1 MQRNKTFSIITI
13 ICFCSVIFIPIG
25 LVLMWYSTQWSKKR
39 KFILSGI
46 MTIVYV
52 AIVCFL
58 MLFEPNQSG
67 SGSGLPFGNGN
78 QNVESQYESEHHKS
92 SKKAKQS
99 GANPSGNEQKDNFPK
114 EKEKLPKKVQKG
126 ESKALGKSFYTIMFF
141 LFMLFIIIWQN
152 LKAKK
157 KTGNYENPYVDTKK
171 YKLPL
176 DANFKIPTVHFTK
189 IELEEN
195 EKIIFATETTQKN
208 QEGDFVVTDKRI
220 IAKHGVFGRHT
231 FENKLNKIETIQV
244 EQGFISR
251 MLGIG
256 SVIIVGTGG
265 TREEIANIKDPFTFR
280 NKFLEV
286 SE

>member
-46 MTIVYV
+46 MTIVYI

-67 SGSGLPFGNGN
+67 SGSGLPFGKGN
-78 QNVESQYESEHHKS
+78 QNVESQYESEPDKS

-99 GANPSGNEQKDNFPK
+99 GTNPSGNEQKDNFPK

-220 IAKHGVFGRHT
+220 IVLGKS
-231 FENKLNKIETIQV
+231 ENYEILCTKRQ
-244 EQGFISR
+244 EQKV
-251 MLGIG
+251 
-256 SVIIVGTGG
+256 SV
-265 TREEIANIKDPFTFR
+265 K
-280 NKFLEV
+280 K
-286 SE
+286 

>member
-46 MTIVYV
+46 MTIVYI

-67 SGSGLPFGNGN
+67 SGSGLPFGKGN
-78 QNVESQYESEHHKS
+78 QNVESQYESEPDKS

-99 GANPSGNEQKDNFPK
+99 GTNPSGNEQKDNFPK
-114 EKEKLPKKVQKG
+114 EKEKLPKKMQRG

-141 LFMLFIIIWQN
+141 LFMLLIIIWQN

-220 IAKHGVFGRHT
+220 IVLGKS
-231 FENKLNKIETIQV
+231 ENYEIPLQELTTVSSVTNSVMQITSGTQKYYIFVPENQIKFAVATVHWILEKKL
-244 EQGFISR
+244 
-251 MLGIG
+251 
-256 SVIIVGTGG
+256 
-265 TREEIANIKDPFTFR
+265 
-280 NKFLEV
+280 
-286 SE
+286 

>member
-52 AIVCFL
+52 AIICFL

-67 SGSGLPFGNGN
+67 SGSGLPFGKGN
-78 QNVESQYESEHHKS
+78 QNVESQYESEPDKS

-99 GANPSGNEQKDNFPK
+99 GTNPSGNEKEDNFPK
-114 EKEKLPKKVQKG
+114 EKEKLPKKVQKD

-220 IAKHGVFGRHT
+220 IVLGKS
-231 FENKLNKIETIQV
+231 ENYEIPLQELATVSSVTNSVMQITSDTQKYYIFVPENQMKFAVATVHWILEKKL
-244 EQGFISR
+244 
-251 MLGIG
+251 
-256 SVIIVGTGG
+256 
-265 TREEIANIKDPFTFR
+265 
-280 NKFLEV
+280 
-286 SE
+286 

>member
-67 SGSGLPFGNGN
+67 SGSGLPFGKGN
-78 QNVESQYESEHHKS
+78 QNVESQYESEPDKS

-99 GANPSGNEQKDNFPK
+99 GTNPSGNEQKDNFPK

-220 IAKHGVFGRHT
+220 IVLGKS
-231 FENKLNKIETIQV
+231 ENYEIPLQELTTVSSVTNSVMQITSGTQKYYIFVPENQMKFAVATVHWILEKKL
-244 EQGFISR
+244 
-251 MLGIG
+251 
-256 SVIIVGTGG
+256 
-265 TREEIANIKDPFTFR
+265 
-280 NKFLEV
+280 
-286 SE
+286 

>member
-46 MTIVYV
+46 MTIIYV
-52 AIVCFL
+52 ATVCFL

-78 QNVESQYESEHHKS
+78 QNVESQYESEPDKS

-99 GANPSGNEQKDNFPK
+99 GTNPSGNEKEDNFPK
-114 EKEKLPKKVQKG
+114 EKEKLPKKVQRG

-220 IAKHGVFGRHT
+220 IVLGKS
-231 FENKLNKIETIQV
+231 ENYEIPLQELATVSSVTNSVMQITSGTQKYYIFVPENQMKFAVATVHWILEKKL
-244 EQGFISR
+244 
-251 MLGIG
+251 
-256 SVIIVGTGG
+256 
-265 TREEIANIKDPFTFR
+265 
-280 NKFLEV
+280 
-286 SE
+286 

>member
-46 MTIVYV
+46 MTIVYI

-67 SGSGLPFGNGN
+67 SGSGLPFGKGN
-78 QNVESQYESEHHKS
+78 QNVESQYESEPDKS

-99 GANPSGNEQKDNFPK
+99 GINPSGNEQKDNFPK

-220 IAKHGVFGRHT
+220 IVLGKS
-231 FENKLNKIETIQV
+231 ENYEIPLQELATVSSVTNSVMQITSGTQKYYIFVPENQMKFAVATVHWILEKKL
-244 EQGFISR
+244 
-251 MLGIG
+251 
-256 SVIIVGTGG
+256 
-265 TREEIANIKDPFTFR
+265 
-280 NKFLEV
+280 
-286 SE
+286 

>member
-67 SGSGLPFGNGN
+67 SGSGLPFGKGN
-78 QNVESQYESEHHKS
+78 QNVESQYESEPDKS

-99 GANPSGNEQKDNFPK
+99 GTNPSGNEQKDNFPK

-157 KTGNYENPYVDTKK
+157 KTDSYENPYVDTKK

-176 DANFKIPTVHFTK
+176 DNNFKIPTVHFTK

-220 IAKHGVFGRHT
+220 IVLGKS
-231 FENKLNKIETIQV
+231 ENYEIPLQELATV
-244 EQGFISR
+244 S
-251 MLGIG
+251 
-256 SVIIVGTGG
+256 SVTNSVMQITSGTQKYYIFVPENQMKYAIAIVHWAYAQIIP
-265 TREEIANIKDPFTFR
+265 K
-280 NKFLEV
+280 
-286 SE
+286 

>member
-46 MTIVYV
+46 MTIVYI

-99 GANPSGNEQKDNFPK
+99 GANPSAKENEDIFQKENS
-114 EKEKLPKKVQKG
+114 KLPKKVQKG

-195 EKIIFATETTQKN
+195 ERIIFATETTQKN

-220 IAKHGVFGRHT
+220 IVLGKS
-231 FENKLNKIETIQV
+231 ENYEIPLQELATVSSVTNSVMQITSGTQKYYIFVPENQMKFAVATVHWILEKKL
-244 EQGFISR
+244 
-251 MLGIG
+251 
-256 SVIIVGTGG
+256 
-265 TREEIANIKDPFTFR
+265 
-280 NKFLEV
+280 
-286 SE
+286 

>member
-78 QNVESQYESEHHKS
+78 QNVESQYTGEQSKS
-92 SKKAKQS
+92 SRKATQS
-99 GANPSGNEQKDNFPK
+99 GANPSAKESEDIFQKENS
-114 EKEKLPKKVQKG
+114 KLPKKVQKG

-157 KTGNYENPYVDTKK
+157 KTDSYENPYVDTKK

-176 DANFKIPTVHFTK
+176 DNNFKIPTVHFTK

-195 EKIIFATETTQKN
+195 EKFIFATETTQKN

-220 IAKHGVFGRHT
+220 IVLGKS
-231 FENKLNKIETIQV
+231 ENYEILLQELSAVSSITNSVMQ
-244 EQGFISR
+244 ISSDER
-251 MLGIG
+251 KYYIYVPENQMKYAIAI
-256 SVIIVGTGG
+256 VRWAYAQIIP
-265 TREEIANIKDPFTFR
+265 K
-280 NKFLEV
+280 
-286 SE
+286 

>member
-46 MTIVYV
+46 MTIVYI

-99 GANPSGNEQKDNFPK
+99 GANPSAKENEDIFQKENS
-114 EKEKLPKKVQKG
+114 KLPKKVQKG

-157 KTGNYENPYVDTKK
+157 KTDSYENPYVDTKK

-176 DANFKIPTVHFTK
+176 DNNFKIPTAHFTK

-220 IAKHGVFGRHT
+220 IVLGKS
-231 FENKLNKIETIQV
+231 ENYEIPLQELASVSSVTNSVMQITSGTQKYYIFVPENQMKFAVATVHWILEKKL
-244 EQGFISR
+244 
-251 MLGIG
+251 
-256 SVIIVGTGG
+256 
-265 TREEIANIKDPFTFR
+265 
-280 NKFLEV
+280 
-286 SE
+286 

>member
-46 MTIVYV
+46 MTIVYI

-67 SGSGLPFGNGN
+67 SGSGLPFGKGN
-78 QNVESQYESEHHKS
+78 QNVESQYESEPDKS

-99 GANPSGNEQKDNFPK
+99 GTNPSGNEQKDNFPK
-114 EKEKLPKKVQKG
+114 EKEKLPKKMQRG

-220 IAKHGVFGRHT
+220 IVLGKS
-231 FENKLNKIETIQV
+231 ENYEIPLQELATVSSVTNSVMQITSGTQKYYIFVPENQMKFAVATVHWILEKKL
-244 EQGFISR
+244 
-251 MLGIG
+251 
-256 SVIIVGTGG
+256 
-265 TREEIANIKDPFTFR
+265 
-280 NKFLEV
+280 
-286 SE
+286 

>member
-67 SGSGLPFGNGN
+67 SGSGLPFGKGN

-99 GANPSGNEQKDNFPK
+99 GANPSAKENEDIFQKENS
-114 EKEKLPKKVQKG
+114 KLPKKVQKG

-220 IAKHGVFGRHT
+220 IVLGKS
-231 FENKLNKIETIQV
+231 ENYEIPLQELTTVSSVTNSVMQITSGTQKYYIFVPENQIKFAVATVHWILEKKL
-244 EQGFISR
+244 
-251 MLGIG
+251 
-256 SVIIVGTGG
+256 
-265 TREEIANIKDPFTFR
+265 
-280 NKFLEV
+280 
-286 SE
+286 

>member
-13 ICFCSVIFIPIG
+13 ICFCSIIFIPIG

-46 MTIVYV
+46 MTIVYI

-99 GANPSGNEQKDNFPK
+99 GANPSGNEKEDNFPK

-220 IAKHGVFGRHT
+220 IVLGKS
-231 FENKLNKIETIQV
+231 ENYEIPLQELATVSSVTNSVMQITSGTQKYYIFVPENQMKFAVATVHWILEKKL
-244 EQGFISR
+244 
-251 MLGIG
+251 
-256 SVIIVGTGG
+256 
-265 TREEIANIKDPFTFR
+265 
-280 NKFLEV
+280 
-286 SE
+286 

>member
-99 GANPSGNEQKDNFPK
+99 GANPSAKENEDIFQKENS
-114 EKEKLPKKVQKG
+114 KLPKKVQKG

-157 KTGNYENPYVDTKK
+157 KTDSYENPYVDTKK

-189 IELEEN
+189 IELDEN

-220 IAKHGVFGRHT
+220 IVLGKS
-231 FENKLNKIETIQV
+231 ENYEIPLQELATVSSVTNSVMQITSGTQKYYIFVPENQIKFAVATVHWILEKKL
-244 EQGFISR
+244 
-251 MLGIG
+251 
-256 SVIIVGTGG
+256 
-265 TREEIANIKDPFTFR
+265 
-280 NKFLEV
+280 
-286 SE
+286 

>member
-67 SGSGLPFGNGN
+67 SGSGLPFGKGN
-78 QNVESQYESEHHKS
+78 QNVESQYESEPDKS

-99 GANPSGNEQKDNFPK
+99 GINPSGNEQKDNFPK

-220 IAKHGVFGRHT
+220 IVLGKS
-231 FENKLNKIETIQV
+231 ENYEIPLQELATVSSVTNSVMQITSGTQKYYIFVPENQIKFAVATVHWILEKKL
-244 EQGFISR
+244 
-251 MLGIG
+251 
-256 SVIIVGTGG
+256 
-265 TREEIANIKDPFTFR
+265 
-280 NKFLEV
+280 
-286 SE
+286 

>member
-46 MTIVYV
+46 MTIVYI

-99 GANPSGNEQKDNFPK
+99 GINPSENEQKDNFPK

-220 IAKHGVFGRHT
+220 IVLGKS
-231 FENKLNKIETIQV
+231 ENYEIPLQELATVSSVTNSVMQITSGTQKYYIFVPENQMKFAVATVHWILEKKL
-244 EQGFISR
+244 
-251 MLGIG
+251 
-256 SVIIVGTGG
+256 
-265 TREEIANIKDPFTFR
+265 
-280 NKFLEV
+280 
-286 SE
+286 

>member
-46 MTIVYV
+46 MTIVYI

-67 SGSGLPFGNGN
+67 SGSGLPFGKGN

-99 GANPSGNEQKDNFPK
+99 GANPSSKENEDIFQKENS
-114 EKEKLPKKVQKG
+114 KLPKKVQKG

-220 IAKHGVFGRHT
+220 IVLGKS
-231 FENKLNKIETIQV
+231 ENYEIPLQELATVSSVTNSVMQITSGTQKYYIFVPENQIKFAVATVHWILEKKL
-244 EQGFISR
+244 
-251 MLGIG
+251 
-256 SVIIVGTGG
+256 
-265 TREEIANIKDPFTFR
+265 
-280 NKFLEV
+280 
-286 SE
+286 

>member
-1 MQRNKTFSIITI
+1 MQSNKTLSIITI

-46 MTIVYV
+46 MTVVYV

-78 QNVESQYESEHHKS
+78 QNVESQYESENHKS

-99 GANPSGNEQKDNFPK
+99 GTNPSANKK
-114 EKEKLPKKVQKG
+114 EDDFSKEDAKLPKKVQKG
-126 ESKALGKSFYTIMFF
+126 ESKSLGKSFYTIMFF

-152 LKAKK
+152 LKSKK
-157 KTGNYENPYVDTKK
+157 KTGTYENPYVDTKK

-176 DANFKIPTVHFTK
+176 DNNFKIPTVHFTK
-189 IELEEN
+189 MEFEDN
-195 EKIIFATETTQKN
+195 EKIVFATETTQKN

-220 IAKHGVFGRHT
+220 VVLGKS
-231 FENKLNKIETIQV
+231 ENYEIPLQEITAVSSVTN
-244 EQGFISR
+244 
-251 MLGIG
+251 
-256 SVIIVGTGG
+256 SVIQITSGTQKYYIFVPENQMKLAAA
-265 TREEIANIKDPFTFR
+265 TVRWAYAKINPK
-280 NKFLEV
+280 
-286 SE
+286 

>member
-1 MQRNKTFSIITI
+1 MQSNKTLSIITI

-46 MTIVYV
+46 MTVVYV

-78 QNVESQYESEHHKS
+78 QNVESQYESENHKS

-99 GANPSGNEQKDNFPK
+99 GTNPSANKK
-114 EKEKLPKKVQKG
+114 EDDFSKEDAKLPKKVQKG
-126 ESKALGKSFYTIMFF
+126 ESKSLGKSFYTIMFF

-152 LKAKK
+152 LKSKK
-157 KTGNYENPYVDTKK
+157 KTGTYENPYVDTKK

-176 DANFKIPTVHFTK
+176 DNNFKIPTVHFTK
-189 IELEEN
+189 MEFEDN
-195 EKIIFATETTQKN
+195 EKIVFATETTQKN

-220 IAKHGVFGRHT
+220 VVLGKSENYEIPLQEITAVSSVTNSVMQITSGTQKYYIFVPENQMKLAAATVRWAYAKI
-231 FENKLNKIETIQV
+231 NPK
-244 EQGFISR
+244 
-251 MLGIG
+251 
-256 SVIIVGTGG
+256 
-265 TREEIANIKDPFTFR
+265 
-280 NKFLEV
+280 
-286 SE
+286 

>member
-67 SGSGLPFGNGN
+67 SGSGLPFGKGN
-78 QNVESQYESEHHKS
+78 QNVESQYESEPDKS

-99 GANPSGNEQKDNFPK
+99 GTNPSGNEQKDNFPK

-195 EKIIFATETTQKN
+195 ERIIFATETTQKN

-220 IAKHGVFGRHT
+220 IVLGKS
-231 FENKLNKIETIQV
+231 ENYEIPLQELASVSSVTNSVMQITSGTQKYYIFVPENQMKFAVATVHWILEKKL
-244 EQGFISR
+244 
-251 MLGIG
+251 
-256 SVIIVGTGG
+256 
-265 TREEIANIKDPFTFR
+265 
-280 NKFLEV
+280 
-286 SE
+286 

>member
-46 MTIVYV
+46 MTIVYI

-99 GANPSGNEQKDNFPK
+99 GANPSGNEKEDNFPK

-220 IAKHGVFGRHT
+220 IVLGKS
-231 FENKLNKIETIQV
+231 ENYEIPLQELATVSSVTNSVMQITSGTQKYYIFVPENQIKFAVATVHWILEKKL
-244 EQGFISR
+244 
-251 MLGIG
+251 
-256 SVIIVGTGG
+256 
-265 TREEIANIKDPFTFR
+265 
-280 NKFLEV
+280 
-286 SE
+286 

>member
-46 MTIVYV
+46 MTIVYI

-99 GANPSGNEQKDNFPK
+99 GANPSGNEKDDNFPK

-157 KTGNYENPYVDTKK
+157 KTDSYENPYVDTKK

-220 IAKHGVFGRHT
+220 IVLGKS
-231 FENKLNKIETIQV
+231 ENYEILLQELSAVSSITNSVMQ
-244 EQGFISR
+244 ISSDER
-251 MLGIG
+251 KYYIYVPENQMKYAIAI
-256 SVIIVGTGG
+256 VRWAYAQIIP
-265 TREEIANIKDPFTFR
+265 K
-280 NKFLEV
+280 
-286 SE
+286 

>member
-46 MTIVYV
+46 MTIVYI

-92 SKKAKQS
+92 SEKATQS
-99 GANPSGNEQKDNFPK
+99 GANPSAKENEDIFQKENS
-114 EKEKLPKKVQKG
+114 KLPKKVQKG

-157 KTGNYENPYVDTKK
+157 KTDSYENPYVDTKK

-176 DANFKIPTVHFTK
+176 DNNFKIPTVHFTK

-220 IAKHGVFGRHT
+220 IVLGKS
-231 FENKLNKIETIQV
+231 ENYEIPLQELATVSSVTNSVMQITSGTQKYYIFVPENQIKFAVATVHWILEKKL
-244 EQGFISR
+244 
-251 MLGIG
+251 
-256 SVIIVGTGG
+256 
-265 TREEIANIKDPFTFR
+265 
-280 NKFLEV
+280 
-286 SE
+286 

>member
-52 AIVCFL
+52 AIICFL

-78 QNVESQYESEHHKS
+78 QNVESQYESEPDKS

-99 GANPSGNEQKDNFPK
+99 GINPSGNEQKDNFPK

-220 IAKHGVFGRHT
+220 IVLGKS
-231 FENKLNKIETIQV
+231 ENYEIPLQELATVSSVTNSVMQITSGTQKYYIFVPENQMKFAVATVHWILEKKL
-244 EQGFISR
+244 
-251 MLGIG
+251 
-256 SVIIVGTGG
+256 
-265 TREEIANIKDPFTFR
+265 
-280 NKFLEV
+280 
-286 SE
+286 

>member
-67 SGSGLPFGNGN
+67 SGSGLPFGKGN
-78 QNVESQYESEHHKS
+78 QNVESQYESEKQKS
-92 SKKAKQS
+92 AKKAKQS
-99 GANPSGNEQKDNFPK
+99 GANPSGNEKEDNFPK

-220 IAKHGVFGRHT
+220 IVLGKS
-231 FENKLNKIETIQV
+231 ENYEIPLQELTTVSSVTNSVMQITSGTQKYYIFVPENQMKFAVATVHWILEKKL
-244 EQGFISR
+244 
-251 MLGIG
+251 
-256 SVIIVGTGG
+256 
-265 TREEIANIKDPFTFR
+265 
-280 NKFLEV
+280 
-286 SE
+286 

>member
-46 MTIVYV
+46 MTIVYI

-67 SGSGLPFGNGN
+67 SGSGLPFGKGN
-78 QNVESQYESEHHKS
+78 QNVESQYESEHNKS

-99 GANPSGNEQKDNFPK
+99 GTNLSGNEKEDNFPK

-220 IAKHGVFGRHT
+220 IVLGKS
-231 FENKLNKIETIQV
+231 ENYEIPLQELATVSSVTNSVMQITSGTQKYYIFVPENQIKFAVATVHWILEKKL
-244 EQGFISR
+244 
-251 MLGIG
+251 
-256 SVIIVGTGG
+256 
-265 TREEIANIKDPFTFR
+265 
-280 NKFLEV
+280 
-286 SE
+286 

>member
-46 MTIVYV
+46 MTIVYI

-99 GANPSGNEQKDNFPK
+99 GANPSGNEKEDNFPK

-220 IAKHGVFGRHT
+220 IVLGKS
-231 FENKLNKIETIQV
+231 ENYEILLQELSAVSSITNSVMQITSGTQKYYIFVPENQMKFAVATVHWILEKKL
-244 EQGFISR
+244 
-251 MLGIG
+251 
-256 SVIIVGTGG
+256 
-265 TREEIANIKDPFTFR
+265 
-280 NKFLEV
+280 
-286 SE
+286 

>member
-46 MTIVYV
+46 MTIVYI

-99 GANPSGNEQKDNFPK
+99 GANPSAKENEDIFQKENS
-114 EKEKLPKKVQKG
+114 KLPKKVQKG

-208 QEGDFVVTDKRI
+208 QEGDFVITDKRI
-220 IAKHGVFGRHT
+220 IVLGKS
-231 FENKLNKIETIQV
+231 ENYEIPLQELTTVSSVTNSVMQITSGTQKYYIFVPENQMKFAVATVHWILEKKI
-244 EQGFISR
+244 
-251 MLGIG
+251 
-256 SVIIVGTGG
+256 
-265 TREEIANIKDPFTFR
+265 
-280 NKFLEV
+280 
-286 SE
+286 

>member
-46 MTIVYV
+46 MTIVYI

-67 SGSGLPFGNGN
+67 SGSGLPFGSGN
-78 QNVESQYESEHHKS
+78 QNVESQYESEQQKS
-92 SKKAKQS
+92 SRKAKQS
-99 GANPSGNEQKDNFPK
+99 GTNLSGNEKEDNFPK

-157 KTGNYENPYVDTKK
+157 KTDSYENPYVDTKK

-176 DANFKIPTVHFTK
+176 DNNFKIPTVHFTK
-189 IELEEN
+189 IELDEN

-220 IAKHGVFGRHT
+220 IVLGKS
-231 FENKLNKIETIQV
+231 ENYEILLQELSAVSSITNSVMQ
-244 EQGFISR
+244 ISSDER
-251 MLGIG
+251 KYYIYVPENQMKYAIA
-256 SVIIVGTGG
+256 IV
-265 TREEIANIKDPFTFR
+265 RWAYA
-280 NKFLEV
+280 
-286 SE
+286 

>member
-46 MTIVYV
+46 MTIVYI

-67 SGSGLPFGNGN
+67 SGSGLPFGKGN
-78 QNVESQYESEHHKS
+78 QNVESQYESEPDKS

-99 GANPSGNEQKDNFPK
+99 GTNPSGNEQKDNFPK

-195 EKIIFATETTQKN
+195 EKIIFATETTKKN

-220 IAKHGVFGRHT
+220 IVLGKS
-231 FENKLNKIETIQV
+231 ENYEIPLQELATVSSVTNSVMQITSGTQKYYIFVPENQMKFAVATVHWILEKKL
-244 EQGFISR
+244 
-251 MLGIG
+251 
-256 SVIIVGTGG
+256 
-265 TREEIANIKDPFTFR
+265 
-280 NKFLEV
+280 
-286 SE
+286 

>member
-52 AIVCFL
+52 AIICFL

-67 SGSGLPFGNGN
+67 SGSGLPFGKGN
-78 QNVESQYESEHHKS
+78 QNVESQYESEPDKS

-99 GANPSGNEQKDNFPK
+99 GTNPSGNEQKDNFPK

-220 IAKHGVFGRHT
+220 IVLGKS
-231 FENKLNKIETIQV
+231 ENYEIPLQELATVSSVTNSVMQLTSGTQKYYIFVPENQMKFAVATVHWILEKKL
-244 EQGFISR
+244 
-251 MLGIG
+251 
-256 SVIIVGTGG
+256 
-265 TREEIANIKDPFTFR
+265 
-280 NKFLEV
+280 
-286 SE
+286 

>member
-99 GANPSGNEQKDNFPK
+99 GTNPSGNEQKDNFPK

-220 IAKHGVFGRHT
+220 IVLGKS
-231 FENKLNKIETIQV
+231 ENYEIPLQELATVSSVTNSVMQITSGTQKYYIFVPENQMKFAVATVHWILEKKL
-244 EQGFISR
+244 
-251 MLGIG
+251 
-256 SVIIVGTGG
+256 
-265 TREEIANIKDPFTFR
+265 
-280 NKFLEV
+280 
-286 SE
+286 

>member
-46 MTIVYV
+46 MTIVYI

-114 EKEKLPKKVQKG
+114 EKEKLPKKVQTG

-157 KTGNYENPYVDTKK
+157 KTDSYENPYVDTKK

-176 DANFKIPTVHFTK
+176 DNNFKIPTVHFTK

-220 IAKHGVFGRHT
+220 IVLGKS
-231 FENKLNKIETIQV
+231 ENYEILLQELSAVSSITNSVMQ
-244 EQGFISR
+244 ISSDER
-251 MLGIG
+251 KYYIYVPENQMKYAIAI
-256 SVIIVGTGG
+256 VRWAYAQIIP
-265 TREEIANIKDPFTFR
+265 K
-280 NKFLEV
+280 
-286 SE
+286 

>member
-46 MTIVYV
+46 MTIVYI

-78 QNVESQYESEHHKS
+78 QNVESQYESEPDKS

-99 GANPSGNEQKDNFPK
+99 GTNPSGNEQKDNFPK

-220 IAKHGVFGRHT
+220 IVLGKS
-231 FENKLNKIETIQV
+231 ENYEIPLQELSAVSSITNSVMQ
-244 EQGFISR
+244 ISSDER
-251 MLGIG
+251 KYYIYVPENQMKYAIAI
-256 SVIIVGTGG
+256 VRWAYAQIIP
-265 TREEIANIKDPFTFR
+265 K
-280 NKFLEV
+280 
-286 SE
+286 

>member
-46 MTIVYV
+46 MTIVYI

-67 SGSGLPFGNGN
+67 SGSGLPFGKGN
-78 QNVESQYESEHHKS
+78 QNVESQYESEPDKS

-99 GANPSGNEQKDNFPK
+99 GTNPSGNEQKDNFPK

-220 IAKHGVFGRHT
+220 IVLGKS
-231 FENKLNKIETIQV
+231 ENYEIPLQELATVSSVTNSVMQITSGTQKYYIFVPENQMKFAVATVHWILEKKI
-244 EQGFISR
+244 
-251 MLGIG
+251 
-256 SVIIVGTGG
+256 
-265 TREEIANIKDPFTFR
+265 
-280 NKFLEV
+280 
-286 SE
+286 

>member
-52 AIVCFL
+52 AIICFL

-67 SGSGLPFGNGN
+67 SGSGLPFGKGN
-78 QNVESQYESEHHKS
+78 QNVESQYESEPDKS

-99 GANPSGNEQKDNFPK
+99 GTNPSGNEQKDNFPK

-220 IAKHGVFGRHT
+220 IVLGKS
-231 FENKLNKIETIQV
+231 ENYEIPLQELATVSSVTNSVMQITSGTQKYYIFVPENQIKFAVATVHWILEKKL
-244 EQGFISR
+244 
-251 MLGIG
+251 
-256 SVIIVGTGG
+256 
-265 TREEIANIKDPFTFR
+265 
-280 NKFLEV
+280 
-286 SE
+286 

>member
-78 QNVESQYESEHHKS
+78 QNVESQYESEKQKS
-92 SKKAKQS
+92 AKKAKQS
-99 GANPSGNEQKDNFPK
+99 GANPSAKENEDIFQKENS
-114 EKEKLPKKVQKG
+114 KLPKKVQKG

-220 IAKHGVFGRHT
+220 IVLGKS
-231 FENKLNKIETIQV
+231 ENYEILLQELSAVSSITNSVMQ
-244 EQGFISR
+244 ISSDER
-251 MLGIG
+251 KYYIYVPENQMKYAIAI
-256 SVIIVGTGG
+256 VRWAYAQIIP
-265 TREEIANIKDPFTFR
+265 K
-280 NKFLEV
+280 
-286 SE
+286 